1 MAVSH
6 TLTGGTVSHYH
17 ILEKIGAGGMGEVS
31 GTRRVTKTMGRGLL
45 ILAFISLSLLAQAAD
60 CFIGKWKLDT
70 EKCYVDSSYV
80 PPWPKF
86 HADLKLKRGSA
97 TFRRE
102 GSSGYTFEISAEF
115 NDGNWQMAGPVPFD
129 HAYRGAWG
137 GKAVVF
143 AAKRVGDHS
152 FKILIANEQTRKVT
166 EVLLFN
172 VSSDGTMLV
181 FSDLPVGAR
190 NPSLTFVFNKR

>member
-1 MAVSH
+1 MSHEAFDSTTFGRSAGRAVR
-6 TLTGGTVSHYH
+6 
-17 ILEKIGAGGMGEVS
+17 
-31 GTRRVTKTMGRGLL
+31 GTRNGFGYGRVTNTMRRVVLV
-45 ILAFISLSLLAQAAD
+45 LAFISLPLLAQAAD
-60 CFIGKWKLDT
+60 CFVGKWKLDT
-70 EKCYVDSSYV
+70 EKSYVDSSYIRRA
-80 PPWPKF
+80 KL
-86 HADLKLKRGSA
+86 HADLKFKRGSA
-97 TFRRE
+97 TFTPE
-102 GSSGYTFEISAEF
+102 ANGYTFEMSAVS
-115 NDGNWQMAGPVPFD
+115 NDGNWQMAGPAPFG